1 MSCEERLRW
10 YEQRWEEDWRRWEKE
25 KKALQQRLDEQTE
38 EILALKKQ
46 LAGRESVVTRTL
58 EEQIEDLRR
67 RLEEEENARK
77 DCQEALRQTESKL
90 KDLSHRPLGESF
102 FRYLEKSI
110 DLWDQKLLEEVRH
123 LQAVSIGPWLKTLWR
138 EREEALSRV
147 LLGGQADWRRLRT
160 ALVLEWALL
169 AWLEG
174 AQDA

>member
-1 MSCEERLRW
+1 MSCEERMRW
-10 YEQRWEEDWRRWEKE
+10 YEQQWQEDWHRWEKE
-25 KKALQQRLDEQTE
+25 KKELQQRLDEQAE

-46 LAGRESVVTRTL
+46 LADRESGAIRAL
-58 EEQIEDLRR
+58 EEQIKDLKE
-67 RLEEEENARK
+67 RLKEEEKVRK
-77 DCQEALRQTESKL
+77 DCQEALWQTESKL
-90 KDLSHRPLGESF
+90 KALSHPPLGGGF

-138 EREEALSRV
+138 EREEAISRV
-147 LLGGQADWRRLRT
+147 LLGGHVDWRRVRT